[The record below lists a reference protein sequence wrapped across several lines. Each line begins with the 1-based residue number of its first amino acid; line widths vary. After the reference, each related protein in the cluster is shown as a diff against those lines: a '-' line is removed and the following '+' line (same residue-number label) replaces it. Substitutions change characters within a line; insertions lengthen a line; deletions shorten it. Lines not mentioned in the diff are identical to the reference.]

1 MLNYPQTI
9 ILNGCRGAGKTSL
22 ARALQELLPQ
32 QYLNFSLDSFL
43 QTLPASD
50 LTLLQTAQPVQRQ
63 GHDLAQ
69 LVRAY
74 HYALPG
80 LLQAGCC
87 VILDHAWC
95 ERIQKRELLTE
106 LAGYRCLLV
115 GVHCDLAVLVEREA
129 VRKDCPI
136 GMAAWEYE
144 RVHQDM
150 SYDLEI
156 TTMGISPEDNANNIY
171 KYIQDGCILNAAIDL
186 LENLNMLG

>member
-1 MLNYPQTI
+1 MLNFPQII
-9 ILNGCRGAGKTSL
+9 ILNGCRSAGKTSV

-43 QTLPASD
+43 QSLPASD
-50 LTLLQTAQPVQRQ
+50 LALLKAGQPVPRQ
-63 GHDLAQ
+63 GHDWAQ

-95 ERIQKRELLTE
+95 DRAQKRELLTE
-106 LAGYRCLLV
+106 LAGYRSLLI
-115 GVHCDLAVLVEREA
+115 GVHCDLAILIEREA
-129 VRKDCPI
+129 AGTDQLK
-136 GMAAWEYE
+136 GQLAWQYE
-144 RVHQDM
+144 RVHQDI

-156 TTMGISPEDNANNIY
+156 TTVGISPELIASNIY
-171 KYIQDGCILNAAIDL
+171 KYIQDGCILNGAIDS
-186 LENLNMLG
+186 LENLNMLA